1 MFPINSKAVFGIW
14 CAMILCSSAQADSRT
29 LSERSNVETAAQ
41 RREPNKKNNRGGPP
55 RPASAE
61 LAAVDERMLKN
72 LGAEDLAKLSL
83 EDPLL
88 KYAYVSV
95 FMRSYGAFEQLDPF
109 LELVLA
115 DMRRRGE
122 EVSPVLLKLMADNYD
137 NSIEFFI
144 LLRIGH
150 LDTVRIEPFLEYA
163 RKLLRERAQ
172 TMTDYA
178 ASGALYIL
186 GRHGTKEDEALLEW
200 VLKERPYVAHDVTS
214 ALSDLRARLGLK
226 DKPSPERGE
235 IPSSNTDNH
244 VRKDQHKEFFPLSL
258 TKPWIIG
265 GSILLVLLGVYRL
278 LRKRRTAL

>member
-1 MFPINSKAVFGIW
+1 MFPINSKAAFVTW
-14 CAMILCSSAQADSRT
+14 CAMVLCVSAQEDART
-29 LSERSNVETAAQ
+29 LNDSLEAEASARIRESEKSH
-41 RREPNKKNNRGGPP
+41 NRGGPP

-61 LAAVDERMLKN
+61 LAAVDERKLKN

-88 KYAYVSV
+88 KYAYVCV
-95 FMRSYGAFEQLDPF
+95 FTRSYGAFEQLDPF

-115 DMRRRGE
+115 DMHRRGE

-137 NSIEFFI
+137 NDIEFFI